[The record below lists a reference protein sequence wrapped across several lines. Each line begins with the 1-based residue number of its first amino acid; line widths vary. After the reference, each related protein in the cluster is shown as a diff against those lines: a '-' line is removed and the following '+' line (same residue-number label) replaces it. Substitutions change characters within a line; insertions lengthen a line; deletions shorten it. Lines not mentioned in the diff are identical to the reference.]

1 MSEKPITY
9 ALTTKGRVK
18 DRLGLKEANFDT
30 LLDRLIAGVT
40 DYIEAEC
47 GGRRFLRTTYT
58 NEVITIFNSQQKIL
72 PVKHIPLVSIS
83 SLQYRTG
90 LKSNPNYTNFNN
102 NDWEILGDGSSGLV
116 RVWGLS
122 ADINFVQITYIGGYL
137 IDFPNAGDQSN
148 ITHNLPYDLSDLAE
162 RLTIKRFK
170 KREHEGKASEG
181 FEGGTVTWKELLD
194 DDDKATITRYKRLPQ
209 FV

>member
-18 DRLGLKEANFDT
+18 DRLGLKEAHFDT
-30 LLDRLIAGVT
+30 LFDRIIAGVT
-40 DYIEAEC
+40 DLIEGEC

-58 NEVITIFNSQQKIL
+58 NEVITIFNSHQKIL
-72 PVKHIPLVSIS
+72 PVKHVPLVSIS

-90 LKSNPNYTNFNN
+90 LKSNPNYTNFNTD
-102 NDWEILGDGSSGLV
+102 DWEILGDGASGLV

-122 ADINFVQITYIGGYL
+122 ADINFVRITYVGGYL
-137 IDFPNAGDQSN
+137 IDFPNAGDQSSV
-148 ITHNLPYDLSDLAE
+148 THNLPYDLSDLAE
-162 RLTIKRFK
+162 RLTIKLFK
-170 KREHEGKASEG
+170 RREHEGKASEA
-181 FEGGTVTWKELLD
+181 FEGTTVTWKDLID
-194 DDDKATITRYKRLPQ
+194 DVDKQILARYKRLPS